1 MKQALALAFLTAGL
15 ADAASADLHSADLL
29 RGLSSDGVFR
39 QVTPLPADRVQK
51 GERGYDLLPG
61 QFGGQW
67 SVVLGGAQNVAS
79 SVHFTFLGG
88 RNALEQ
94 SGPTIGKLMGRMVGR
109 AATSCFSLGNE
120 RLPELKSWI
129 EGSVR
134 AATAD
139 TNLERNFGPLRVQL
153 LIFRTQGPDAPS
165 GRTDLDVLMGRTGTP
180 GVSPWANSC
189 TKQER

>member
-1 MKQALALAFLTAGL
+1 MKQALALALLTAGL
-15 ADAASADLHSADLL
+15 ADAASADLL

-39 QVTPLPADRVQK
+39 QVAPLPADRVQK

-79 SVHFTFLGG
+79 TVHFTFLGSTFLG
-88 RNALEQ
+88 GKSALEQ

-109 AATSCFSLGNE
+109 AATSCFSLGSE

-134 AATAD
+134 ATTGAATAD
-139 TNLERNFGPLRVQL
+139 TNLERNFGALRVQL
-153 LIFRTQGPDAPS
+153 LIS
-165 GRTDLDVLMGRTGTP
+165 HSDLDVLMRRTGTP
-180 GVSPWANSC
+180 GVSPWTNSC
-189 TKQER
+189 AKQ